1 MGQPFRLLVTGSR
14 TWHDIAAIEQTL
26 AVILDRHPEGVLL
39 VHGACPRGAD
49 AIAAAYAART
59 PGYQVE
65 AHPADWRRYG
75 RAAGYRRSAEMIAL
89 GADGAPHSSAAAAQA
104 APAQSGWPQSQA
116 YRSGSTHS
124 DQARAP
130 SRQPLYATADDV
142 PDRLIN
148 GGYSRSLADSRCMAS
163 PANRQADPLRKPTF

>member
-59 PGYQVE
+59 P
-65 AHPADWRRYG
+65 
-75 RAAGYRRSAEMIAL
+75 
-89 GADGAPHSSAAAAQA
+89 
-104 APAQSGWPQSQA
+104 
-116 YRSGSTHS
+116 
-124 DQARAP
+124 
-130 SRQPLYATADDV
+130 ATA
-142 PDRLIN
+142 PRRTPQTN
-148 GGYSRSLADSRCMAS
+148 ADMGELPVTAATPR
-163 PANRQADPLRKPTF
+163 